1 MYVRHGVRAA
11 EVGTRTGGQKLTARS
26 GCGTSEADDEG
37 EGFTFN
43 LPFGNMFGKFLS
55 NCCSKE
61 EPSLPRNLCGHG
73 HGRVQTSDGNC
84 AMVTRRGSGFL
95 FPSILEGGEMGELA
109 LTAAQMATNLHAT
122 RRS

>member
-1 MYVRHGVRAA
+1 MTRA
-11 EVGTRTGGQKLTARS
+11 E
-26 GCGTSEADDEG
+26 E
-37 EGFTFN
+37 FTFN
-43 LPFGNMFGKFLS
+43 LPFGNMLGNILPS
-55 NCCSKE
+55 GCSK

-73 HGRVQTSDGNC
+73 LGRVQTGDGNC